1 MQVGPTVSVCAL
13 VPRAKANGKA
23 YGGFCLKAQGVATL
37 TLLTATV
44 PNAWNSEDSFR
55 NFCHRLVVS
64 VSPSLSSSCSQSRKF
79 SSQSTARFF
88 LDIFSGASMPV
99 STAVQ
104 ELAGDRV
111 EPVDLIHGLNLFVDD
126 I

>member
-55 NFCHRLVVS
+55 IFATVLWFQSPHLCRAHVLKAENFHRRVQLD
-64 VSPSLSSSCSQSRKF
+64 
-79 SSQSTARFF
+79 FF
-88 LDIFSGASMPV
+88 LTFFRVPPMPV